1 MGITLGARDH
11 WNPNYGPIEPGSEG
25 PSIDA
30 CALLSLSGTTSKLCK
45 DVHLMNRYREF
56 LLIALLLSQLVFS
69 VDLHCS
75 AGARATPST
84 PLVDVEA

>member
-1 MGITLGARDH
+1 MRETAR
-11 WNPNYGPIEPGSEG
+11 NPDYGPSEPGPEG
-25 PSIDA
+25 SSINA
-30 CALLSLSGTTSKLCK
+30 CALRSLSGTTSKLCK
-45 DVHLMNRYREF
+45 DIHLMNRYREF
-56 LLIALLLSQLVFS
+56 LLVALLLSQLVFS